1 MKHTNNFVQKENGQ
15 KEVPGTT
22 RSSEQKPMPTDR
34 QGNGERTDTSK
45 NEETMRKNKNGN
57 EKKEHKNGRNC
68 SASLSGAYQMSICSG
83 CDVYKQI
90 SL

>member
-1 MKHTNNFVQKENGQ
+1 MKHTTFSQKENGQ

-22 RSSEQKPMPTDR
+22 RPDQKPMPTDR
-34 QGNGERTDTSK
+34 QGNGGRIDTPK

-68 SASLSGAYQMSICSG
+68 SPSLSGAYQMSICSG
-83 CDVYKQI
+83 YDTYKQI